1 MPARSPLSLVGL
13 AALLGF
19 LLVTTASSARAHR
32 LAEAPRQAELIEL
45 IGDRRSAV
53 ADLDEAVAQ
62 LRDEVAK
69 GKVAISRSSAADER
83 EAEEQ
88 AQLAKLAGTVALT
101 GRGVVVQLSHSDRTP
116 TSSADAGAYRINDA
130 DLQLV
135 VNALLAAGADAV
147 AINDSRLVSTTAIR
161 AAGAHIV
168 VNFRPL
174 VPPFR
179 VAAIGADRRAFESSA
194 IAADFKRWSG
204 MFGLGYTVSTS
215 SEVTVPAYAGR
226 VTIANAEPR

>member
-1 MPARSPLSLVGL
+1 LVGL

-45 IGDRRSAV
+45 IGERRSLV
-53 ADLDEAVAQ
+53 ADLDKAVVQ
-62 LRDEVAK
+62 LREDVAE
-69 GKVAISRSSAADER
+69 GNLAISRSSAADER
-83 EAEEQ
+83 EANEQ
-88 AQLAKLAGTVALT
+88 AELAKLAGTVAVA
-101 GRGVVVQLSHSDRTP
+101 GKGVVVQLSHSDRAP
-116 TSSADAGAYRINDA
+116 PSGADAGAYRIHDS

-135 VNALLAAGADAV
+135 VNALFAAGADAV

-179 VAAIGADRRAFESSA
+179 IVAIGADRRSFDDSA
-194 IAADFKRWSG
+194 IAADFKRWSRL
-204 MFGLGYTVSTS
+204 FGLGYAVSTS
-215 SEVTVPAYAGR
+215 NQLTVPAYAGR
-226 VTIANAEPR
+226 VTIVNAQPL